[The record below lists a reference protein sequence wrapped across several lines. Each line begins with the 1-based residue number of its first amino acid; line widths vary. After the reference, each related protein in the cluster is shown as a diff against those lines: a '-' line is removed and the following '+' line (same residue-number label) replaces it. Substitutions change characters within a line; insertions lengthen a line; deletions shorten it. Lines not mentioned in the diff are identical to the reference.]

1 MENKWRIFLDI
12 MTTISVIAI
21 VIDYNYPHLSSVQ
34 KNIIYTFDLFVVS
47 LLAIDFY
54 NQLKKSGQSLSKYI
68 VKHWYEIPSM
78 MPLILFSTLEHQF
91 LIGTVVRS
99 IRLIGLFRIIH
110 LFFRTV
116 TIFESNRL
124 MYIMAFAF
132 TSVFVGAFAEYI
144 VETSVHNSKI
154 NTFGD
159 ALWWSIVTVT
169 TVGYGDIYPVTIA
182 GRIIASILMII
193 GITILG
199 LFISTL
205 GNSLIESKLSKINN
219 QNFLKI
225 KNKEKTFFEEQNNI
239 KKTIKDETKSLI
251 KDKIDSLEYL
261 TENELN
267 VLFELIKTIYYN
279 KSKNPQ

>member
-1 MENKWRIFLDI
+1 MQNKWRIFLDI

-21 VIDYNYPHLSSVQ
+21 IIDYNYPNLAPIQ
-34 KNIIYTFDLFVVS
+34 RNLIYIFDLFVVV

-54 NQLKKSGQSLSKYI
+54 NQLKNSGQSLFKYLY
-68 VKHWYEIPSM
+68 KHWYEIPSM
-78 MPLILFSTLEHQF
+78 MPLILLSTLEHH
-91 LIGTVVRS
+91 LIIGIVVRG
-99 IRLIGLFRIIH
+99 IRLMGLFRIIH

-132 TSVFVGAFAEYI
+132 ASVFLGAFAEYI
-144 VETSVHNSKI
+144 VESSIHNSKI

-169 TVGYGDIYPVTIA
+169 TVGYGDIYPVTTA

-205 GNSLIESKLSKINN
+205 GNSLIESKLSKLNDQRISRIQNNKDINHREE
-219 QNFLKI
+219 KS
-225 KNKEKTFFEEQNNI
+225 KEKTF
-239 KKTIKDETKSLI
+239 KDETKSLI
-251 KDKIDSLEYL
+251 KSKIDSLEYL
-261 TENELN
+261 KEDELDM
-267 VLFELIKTIYYN
+267 LLDLIKTIYYN
-279 KSKNPQ
+279 KSKI